1 MPLRRGF
8 ILLLLALLWSPTA
21 MAEKIAV
28 FPIED
33 LNQGP
38 NGVDFALTEYLEND
52 LKARGLEVSSKEAVI
67 SFMARNR
74 IRRLGFLNTYHI
86 SQVRKELGADLILL
100 GTVSQRSEKPAVAF
114 GMVLYLI
121 RTDDARTVWS
131 QARGLSCN
139 DVRHVL
145 GIAEPRSAEDL
156 WSIAVQD
163 ILENWPEDM
172 GFDMDRNA
180 VSEIAEIDL
189 GKRYVSPGKKVTCK
203 LRLRSVEE
211 GDRPE
216 VTLRV
221 RGRGHLRMKH
231 KGGDLYQA
239 SWTASATEGSYPV
252 SLILNWPSGKHKVA
266 FLGIHHVDNNPPAL
280 ALGIRGLRLKGAV
293 AFRDRILIIP
303 RLLERE
309 PISRWNFSVQDE
321 QGRTILQE
329 DREENLPKRFIW
341 QGYTDEGVRVADGNY
356 QVVVKVWDQAR
367 NMAVVSERLA
377 VMRKPPDMVL
387 EAETRGQG
395 LVLDIRNEGKVP
407 IAFWHMEIWDDDD
420 NLIKTADGE
429 TLPAEVDVVLPE
441 SAVECVLTAKDIL
454 GNQFRREIK
463 DLKLLVRQEDVE
475 GIVTEEWSMEF

>member
-1 MPLRRGF
+1 
-8 ILLLLALLWSPTA
+8 

-33 LNQGP
+33 LSQGP
-38 NGVDFALTEYLEND
+38 NGVDFALTEYLEKD
-52 LKARGLEVSSKEAVI
+52 LDARGLEVASQEAVI

-100 GTVSQRSEKPAVAF
+100 GTVSQRSEKPAAVF

-139 DVRHVL
+139 DIRHVL

-156 WSIAVQD
+156 WPIAVQD

-172 GFDMDRNA
+172 GLDRDQSA
-180 VSEIAEIDL
+180 VSEIAEVDL
-189 GKRYVSPGKKVTCK
+189 GRRYVSPGKKVTCS
-203 LRLRSVEE
+203 LLLRSIEE

-221 RGRGHLRMKH
+221 RGKGHLRMRH
-231 KGGDLYQA
+231 RGRGLYQA

-252 SLILNWPSGKHKVA
+252 SLILHWSSGKHKVA
-266 FLGIHHVDNNPPAL
+266 FLGTHHVDSNSPAL
-280 ALGIRGLRLKGAV
+280 ALATRGLRLQGAV

-309 PISRWNFSVQDE
+309 PVSRWDFSVQDE
-321 QGRTILQE
+321 QGRTILHE
-329 DREENLPKRFIW
+329 DREGNLPKRFVWKGRAGDGSQI
-341 QGYTDEGVRVADGNY
+341 GDGNY
-356 QVVVKVWDQAR
+356 QVVVKVWDQAG
-367 NMAVVSERLA
+367 NMAVASEMVA
-377 VMRKPPDMVL
+377 VMRNPPDMVL

-395 LVLDIRNEGKVP
+395 LVLDIRNRGKVP
-407 IAFWHMEIWDDDD
+407 IAFWHMEMWDDDG

-429 TLPAEVDVVLPE
+429 TLPAEVDVALPE
-441 SAVECVLTAKDIL
+441 SAVECVLTVRDIL

-463 DLKLLVRQEDVE
+463 DLKLLVSREDVE
-475 GIVTEEWSMEF
+475 GIVTEEWSAEF

>member
-33 LNQGP
+33 LSQGP
-38 NGVDFALTEYLEND
+38 NGVDFALTEYLEKD
-52 LKARGLEVSSKEAVI
+52 LEARGLEVASQEAVI

-100 GTVSQRSEKPAVAF
+100 GTVSQRSEKPAAVF

-139 DVRHVL
+139 DIRHVL

-156 WSIAVQD
+156 WPIAVQD

-172 GFDMDRNA
+172 GLDRDQSA
-180 VSEIAEIDL
+180 VSEIAQVDL
-189 GKRYVSPGKKVTCK
+189 GRRYVSPGKKVTCS
-203 LRLRSVEE
+203 LLLRSIEE

-221 RGRGHLRMKH
+221 RGKGHLRMRH
-231 KGGDLYQA
+231 RGRGLYQA

-252 SLILNWPSGKHKVA
+252 SLILHWPSGKHKVA
-266 FLGIHHVDNNPPAL
+266 FLGIHHVDSNSPAL
-280 ALGIRGLRLKGAV
+280 ALATRGLRLQGAV

-309 PISRWNFSVQDE
+309 PVSRWDFSVQDE
-321 QGRTILQE
+321 QGRTILHE
-329 DREENLPKRFIW
+329 DREGNLPKRFVWKGRAGDGSQI
-341 QGYTDEGVRVADGNY
+341 GDGNY
-356 QVVVKVWDQAR
+356 QVVVKVWDQAG
-367 NMAVVSERLA
+367 NMAVASEMVA
-377 VMRKPPDMVL
+377 VMRNPPDMVL
-387 EAETRGQG
+387 EAEIRGQG
-395 LVLDIRNEGKVP
+395 LVLDIRNRGKVP
-407 IAFWHMEIWDDDD
+407 IAFWHMEMWDDDG

-429 TLPAEVDVVLPE
+429 TLPAEVDVALPE
-441 SAVECVLTAKDIL
+441 SAVECVLTARDIL

-463 DLKLLVRQEDVE
+463 DLKLLVSREDVE
-475 GIVTEEWSMEF
+475 GIVTEEWSAEF

>member
-1 MPLRRGF
+1 
-8 ILLLLALLWSPTA
+8 

-33 LNQGP
+33 LSQGP
-38 NGVDFALTEYLEND
+38 NGVDFALTEYLEKD
-52 LKARGLEVSSKEAVI
+52 LKARGLEVASQEAVI

-100 GTVSQRSEKPAVAF
+100 GTVSQRNEKPAVAF

-139 DVRHVL
+139 DMRHVL

-156 WSIAVQD
+156 WPIAVQD

-172 GFDMDRNA
+172 GLDRDQNA
-180 VSEIAEIDL
+180 VSEIAQVDL
-189 GKRYVSPGKKVTCK
+189 GRRYVSPGKKVTCN
-203 LRLRSVEE
+203 LRLRSIEK

-221 RGRGHLRMKH
+221 RGRGHLHMRH
-231 KGGDLYQA
+231 RGRGLYQA

-252 SLILNWPSGKHKVA
+252 SLILHWPSGKHKVA
-266 FLGIHHVDNNPPAL
+266 FLGIHHVDSNPPAL
-280 ALGIRGLRLKGAV
+280 ALGIRGLRFQGAV

-309 PISRWNFSVQDE
+309 PISRWDFSVQDE
-321 QGRTILQE
+321 QGRTILHE
-329 DREENLPKRFIW
+329 DREGNLPKRFVW
-341 QGYTDEGVRVADGNY
+341 QGRTDEGVQVADGNY
-356 QVVVKVWDQAR
+356 QVVIKVWDQAR

-377 VMRKPPDMVL
+377 VMRNPPDMVL
-387 EAETRGQG
+387 EAKTRGQG

-420 NLIKTADGE
+420 NLIKTANGE
-429 TLPAEVDVVLPE
+429 TLPAEVDIVLPE
-441 SAVECVLTAKDIL
+441 SVVECVLTAKDIL

-463 DLKLLVRQEDVE
+463 DLKLLVSREDVE